1 MCYNAL
7 TDGDAEEKEMIQLL
21 REEFSAAVKDG
32 AIAATV
38 VLLMLVAGGIGPAL
52 VAGATVVTFV
62 LGIALHQI
70 VLVAGVGVLR
80 LRSSATVEVPKA
92 A

>member
-38 VLLMLVAGGIGPAL
+38 VLFVLIAGGIGPAL
-52 VAGATVVTFV
+52 VAAATVTTFV
-62 LGIALHQI
+62 LGILLHQI

-80 LRSSATVEVPKA
+80 LHSFATVERPEPA
-92 A
+92 